1 MNQLVQNN
9 CIVYCVQIYI
19 YENANRFALTTGPWR
34 HIVCIARISDIHKKV
49 KWKGRRQTVRCEIRL
64 VCSGAEAISARNGA
78 KETTPSPAHGVARVS
93 VTTTADST
101 HHHFTHT

>member
-1 MNQLVQNN
+1 MKQFVQNN

-19 YENANRFALTTGPWR
+19 YENANRFALTTGPR
-34 HIVCIARISDIHKKV
+34 RRIVCIARISDIHKKV

-64 VCSGAEAISARNGA
+64 VCFGAEAISARNGP
-78 KETTPSPAHGVARVS
+78 KENTPSPAHGVTRAS

-101 HHHFTHT
+101 HHR